1 MIMGAAAIGA
11 GSGLLSGLMGNAQA
25 KKRAKA
31 IKKAARMQVD
41 SQERIAEQSAG
52 EREALSRAT
61 RADQSIATRNLL
73 ASEQARMQVRSALGS
88 PGTYGRG
95 SGGGLNLGNLQPTG
109 LGGLGGTSGQGGFS
123 SGLGLQRESGTVS
136 REDASQVAI
145 REAGQWDG
153 TKDWEVEG
161 AELDGNQIAQNVM
174 SGSGFRAVSGMVA
187 EAEQLQNR
195 EGPLWNQLNNSV
207 VGGIY
212 ESAAAGQREMMENVA
227 MNMAKGGSA
236 RRQGLQMAQAM
247 QVQEKVNRART
258 GELWQAKAGLE
269 KFRTQQVQSINSF
282 ADAWVGNQAGIRDT
296 FTGALNNL
304 QMHWSRTMAPGLVS
318 ASVSSQGYAMGGI
331 ADASQGMMDAINIK
345 GEGMSAALESIIG
358 AGKTLL
364 GGALDTWGGGTPGG
378 TPAGGATN
386 FTAYNDGTGRNVRP
400 GQGVLNR

>member
-1 MIMGAAAIGA
+1 MAVLGAAAISA
-11 GSGLLSGLMGNAQA
+11 GSGILGGIFGGAAA

-31 IKKAARMQVD
+31 IKKAAREQID

-61 RADQSIATRNLL
+61 RADQGIATRNLL

-95 SGGGLNLGNLQPTG
+95 SGGGLNLGNLQPSG

-123 SGLGLQRESGTVS
+123 SGLGLQSESGNVT

-153 TKDWEVEG
+153 TKGWEVEG

-212 ESAAAGQREMMENVA
+212 ESAAAGQREMMQDVA
-227 MNMAKGGSA
+227 TAMARGGSA

-269 KFRTQQVQSINSF
+269 KFRTQQVQSINNF

-296 FTGALNNL
+296 FNGALNNL
-304 QMHWSRTMAPGLVS
+304 QLHWSQTMAPGLVS
-318 ASVSSQGYAMGGI
+318 ASINAQGITAGGV
-331 ADASQGMMDAINIK
+331 ANASQGLMDAINVK
-345 GEGMSAALESIIG
+345 YEGMSGALEGIIG
-358 AGKTLL
+358 AGQQIL
-364 GGALDTWGGGTPGG
+364 GAAVDTWGSGTPS
-378 TPAGGATN
+378 GGAAN
-386 FTAYNDGTGRNVRP
+386 FASYNDSSGQNLLP
-400 GQGVLNR
+400 GQGVLR

>member
-1 MIMGAAAIGA
+1 MGAAAISA
-11 GSGLLSGLMGNAQA
+11 GSGILGGIFGGAAA

-31 IKKAARMQVD
+31 IKKAAREQVD

-52 EREALSRAT
+52 EREALSQAT
-61 RADQSIATRNLL
+61 RADQGIATRNLL

-95 SGGGLNLGNLQPTG
+95 SGGGLNLGNLQPSG

-123 SGLGLQRESGTVS
+123 SGLGLQSESGNVT

-153 TKDWEVEG
+153 SKGWEVEG

-212 ESAAAGQREMMENVA
+212 ESAAAGQREMMQDVA
-227 MNMAKGGSA
+227 TAMARGGSA

-269 KFRTQQVQSINSF
+269 KFRTQQVQSINNF

-296 FTGALNNL
+296 FNGALNNL
-304 QMHWSRTMAPGLVS
+304 QLHWSQTMAPGLVS
-318 ASVSSQGYAMGGI
+318 ASINAQGITSEGVAN
-331 ADASQGMMDAINIK
+331 ASQGLMDAINVK
-345 GEGMSAALESIIG
+345 HEGMSGALEGIIG
-358 AGKTLL
+358 AGQQLL
-364 GGALDTWGGGTPGG
+364 GAAVDTWGSSSSTTPSGLAGIDTSFSDFDANPSSGMFSGGPRT
-378 TPAGGATN
+378 
-386 FTAYNDGTGRNVRP
+386 
-400 GQGVLNR
+400 

>member
-1 MIMGAAAIGA
+1 
-11 GSGLLSGLMGNAQA
+11 
-25 KKRAKA
+25 
-31 IKKAARMQVD
+31 
-41 SQERIAEQSAG
+41 
-52 EREALSRAT
+52 
-61 RADQSIATRNLL
+61 
-73 ASEQARMQVRSALGS
+73 
-88 PGTYGRG
+88 
-95 SGGGLNLGNLQPTG
+95 
-109 LGGLGGTSGQGGFS
+109 
-123 SGLGLQRESGTVS
+123 
-136 REDASQVAI
+136 
-145 REAGQWDG
+145 
-153 TKDWEVEG
+153 
-161 AELDGNQIAQNVM
+161 
-174 SGSGFRAVSGMVA
+174 
-187 EAEQLQNR
+187 
-195 EGPLWNQLNNSV
+195 
-207 VGGIY
+207 
-212 ESAAAGQREMMENVA
+212 
-227 MNMAKGGSA
+227 
-236 RRQGLQMAQAM
+236 MAQAM

-269 KFRTQQVQSINSF
+269 KFRTQQVQSINTF

-296 FTGALNNL
+296 FTGALNTL

>member
-1 MIMGAAAIGA
+1 MGAAAIGA
-11 GSGLLSGLMGNAQA
+11 GSGLLSGILGGAAA

-41 SQERIAEQSAG
+41 SQERIAEQAAG
-52 EREALSRAT
+52 EREALSQAT
-61 RADQSIATRNLL
+61 RADQGIATRNLL

-95 SGGGLNLGNLQPTG
+95 SGGGLNLGNLQPSG
-109 LGGLGGTSGQGGFS
+109 LGGLGGTSGGGFS
-123 SGLGLQRESGTVS
+123 SGLGLQRESGNVT

-153 TKDWEVEG
+153 SKGWEVEG

-269 KFRTQQVQSINSF
+269 KFRTQQVQSINNF
-282 ADAWVGNQAGIRDT
+282 ADAWVGNQAGIRDN
-296 FTGALNNL
+296 FTGALNSL
-304 QMHWSRTMAPGLVS
+304 QMHWSSTMAPGLVS
-318 ASVSSQGYAMGGI
+318 ASINAQGITAGGV
-331 ADASQGMMDAINIK
+331 ADASQGLMDAINVK
-345 GEGMSAALESIIG
+345 YEGMSGALEGIIG
-358 AGKTLL
+358 AGTQLL
-364 GGALDTWGGGTPGG
+364 GAAVDTWGGGTPSGLAGIDTSFSNFDANPASGMFSGG
-378 TPAGGATN
+378 P
-386 FTAYNDGTGRNVRP
+386 RK
-400 GQGVLNR
+400 